1 MTTRKQL
8 IIEKYLVLESELMKH
23 VDGSIFPS
31 LDEIDLTDMVFFMT
45 MTFVGVESEK
55 AYHAKIR
62 ELIEGSSVRITE
74 DVFEKIAP
82 LIIEFIA
89 WLKVL

>member
-31 LDEIDLTDMVFFMT
+31 LDEIDVTDMVFFMT
-45 MTFVGVESEK
+45 MTFVGVESKE

-62 ELIEGSSVRITE
+62 ELIEGSGIRITGG
-74 DVFEKIAP
+74 VFEKIAP

-89 WLKVL
+89 WLKKL

>member
-1 MTTRKQL
+1 
-8 IIEKYLVLESELMKH
+8 MKH

-31 LDEIDLTDMVFFMT
+31 LDEIDVTDMVFFMT
-45 MTFVGVESEK
+45 MSFVGVESKE
-55 AYHAKIR
+55 AYHSKIK
-62 ELIEGSSVRITE
+62 ELIEGSGVRITE